1 MTFGR
6 WLTFA
11 VCLVAAMAIGIWIS
25 PYIRGYQW
33 ATAVQTVGE
42 PAQSAETPQSAKQTA
57 QSRPAVSTHSAR
69 PRAADTTAKATNIS
83 LSAPELHAQLKPLLN
98 KGANMNV
105 AAQDFRDAEQFAAV
119 AHAARNTE
127 IPFMVLK
134 HRVVNER
141 KPLATAIRELK
152 PDVDAAAQAKRAQ
165 AEARSDIAALAS

>member
-11 VCLVAAMAIGIWIS
+11 VCLVAAMAVGVWIS
-25 PYIRGYQW
+25 PYIRGYQS
-33 ATAVQTVGE
+33 AAVQTVGE
-42 PAQSAETPQSAKQTA
+42 PAQSAETSAKQTA
-57 QSRPAVSTHSAR
+57 VSAR
-69 PRAADTTAKATNIS
+69 AARARADATTKATKIS

-105 AAQDFRDAEQFAAV
+105 AAQDFRNAEQFAAV

-141 KPLATAIRELK
+141 KPLASAIRELN
-152 PDVDAAAQAKRAQ
+152 PNVNAAAQAKRAQ
-165 AEARSDIAALAS
+165 AEARSDMAALAT

>member
-11 VCLVAAMAIGIWIS
+11 VCLVAAMAVGIWIS
-25 PYIRGYQW
+25 PYVRGSQS
-33 ATAVQTVGE
+33 AAAVQTVGE

-57 QSRPAVSTHSAR
+57 QRRPAVAAR
-69 PRAADTTAKATNIS
+69 RAADTTAKATNIS
-83 LSAPELHAQLKPLLN
+83 PSAPELHAQLKPLLN

-152 PDVDAAAQAKRAQ
+152 PNVDAAAHAKRAQ
-165 AEARSDIAALAS
+165 AEARSDLAALAT

>member
-6 WLTFA
+6 WLILT
-11 VCLVAAMAIGIWIS
+11 VCLVAAMAVGIWIS
-25 PYIRGYQW
+25 PYIRGDQS
-33 ATAVQTVGE
+33 AAAVQT
-42 PAQSAETPQSAKQTA
+42 AETPQSAKQTA
-57 QSRPAVSTHSAR
+57 QRRPAVSARSAK
-69 PRAADTTAKATNIS
+69 PSAADTTGKATNIS

-134 HRVVNER
+134 HRVVNEH
-141 KPLATAIRELK
+141 KQLATAIRELK
-152 PDVDAAAQAKRAQ
+152 PNVDAAAQAKRAQ
-165 AEARSDIAALAS
+165 AEARSDMAALAT

>member
-11 VCLVAAMAIGIWIS
+11 VCLVAAMAVGIWIS
-25 PYIRGYQW
+25 PYVRGYQS
-33 ATAVQTVGE
+33 AAVEQTGGE
-42 PAQSAETPQSAKQTA
+42 SAQSSESPQSAKQTA
-57 QSRPAVSTHSAR
+57 QSRRSAR
-69 PRAADTTAKATNIS
+69 SRTADTATATNIS

-134 HRVVNER
+134 HRVVSER
-141 KPLATAIRELK
+141 KPLATAIREFK

-165 AEARSDIAALAS
+165 AEARADMAALAT

>member
-6 WLTFA
+6 WLIFA
-11 VCLVAAMAIGIWIS
+11 VCLVAAMAVGIWIS
-25 PYIRGYQW
+25 PYIRGHQS
-33 ATAVQTVGE
+33 AAVVQTAGE
-42 PAQSAETPQSAKQTA
+42 PAQSAETHQSAKQTA
-57 QSRPAVSTHSAR
+57 QSRPAVSARSATK
-69 PRAADTTAKATNIS
+69 AANIS

-105 AAQDFRDAEQFAAV
+105 AAQDFREAEQFAAV

-127 IPFMVLK
+127 IPFMVRK
-134 HRVVNER
+134 HRVVSER

-165 AEARSDIAALAS
+165 AEARADMATLTT

>member
-11 VCLVAAMAIGIWIS
+11 VCLVAALAVGIWIS
-25 PYIRGYQW
+25 PYIWGHHS

-42 PAQSAETPQSAKQTA
+42 PAQTAERSQSAKQTA
-57 QSRPAVSTHSAR
+57 RSAR
-69 PRAADTTAKATNIS
+69 PRAADATAKATNIS

-98 KGANMNV
+98 KGANMDV
-105 AAQDFRDAEQFAAV
+105 AAQDFRNAEQFAAV

-134 HRVVNER
+134 HRVVTER

-152 PDVDAAAQAKRAQ
+152 PDVDATAQAKRAQ
-165 AEARSDIAALAS
+165 AEARADMAALAI

>member
-6 WLTFA
+6 WLIFA
-11 VCLVAAMAIGIWIS
+11 VCLVGAMAVGIWIS
-25 PYIRGYQW
+25 PHIGVYQPP
-33 ATAVQTVGE
+33 AAVQTVGE
-42 PAQSAETPQSAKQTA
+42 PAQSAEPAQEPKQTA
-57 QSRPAVSTHSAR
+57 QGR
-69 PRAADTTAKATNIS
+69 PRSVRPRVDTTAKATNIS
-83 LSAPELHAQLKPLLN
+83 LAAPELHAQLKPLLN
-98 KGANMNV
+98 KGANMNI

-152 PDVDAAAQAKRAQ
+152 PEVDAAAQAKRAQ
-165 AEARSDIAALAS
+165 AEARSDIAALAT

>member
-11 VCLVAAMAIGIWIS
+11 VCLVAAMAAGIWIS
-25 PYIRGYQW
+25 PYVRGYQS
-33 ATAVQTVGE
+33 AAVVQTGGE
-42 PAQSAETPQSAKQTA
+42 SAQNAESPQSAKQTE
-57 QSRPAVSTHSAR
+57 QSRRSAR
-69 PRAADTTAKATNIS
+69 PRAADTAATATNVS

-141 KPLATAIRELK
+141 KPLATAIREFK
-152 PDVDAAAQAKRAQ
+152 PNVDAAAQAKRAQ
-165 AEARSDIAALAS
+165 AEARADMAALAT

>member
-6 WLTFA
+6 WLAFA
-11 VCLVAAMAIGIWIS
+11 VCLVAAMAVGIWMS
-25 PYIRGYQW
+25 PYIRGYQS
-33 ATAVQTVGE
+33 AAAVQTVGA
-42 PAQSAETPQSAKQTA
+42 PAQGAETPQSAKQA
-57 QSRPAVSTHSAR
+57 AHRRSAR
-69 PRAADTTAKATNIS
+69 PRAADTTAKATSIS
-83 LSAPELHAQLKPLLN
+83 LSTPELHAQLKPLLN

-105 AAQDFRDAEQFAAV
+105 AAEDFRDAEQFAAV

-152 PDVDAAAQAKRAQ
+152 PDVNAAVEAKRAQ
-165 AEARSDIAALAS
+165 AEARSDIASLAT